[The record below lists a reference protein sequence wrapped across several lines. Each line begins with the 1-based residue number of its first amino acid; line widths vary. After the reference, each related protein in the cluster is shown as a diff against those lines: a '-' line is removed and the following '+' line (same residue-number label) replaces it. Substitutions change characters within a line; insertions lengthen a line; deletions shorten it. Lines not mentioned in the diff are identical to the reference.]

1 MTGENYELA
10 LALAH
15 DDTDL
20 LEDIHDILM
29 EFGISDEAYSKAFAR
44 MYYTEKEI
52 GERISYDP
60 SEKEWRR
67 SGHAL
72 SDIRLVTE
80 LGKTCDLV
88 RAYILASWDNC
99 VFSAWVPKKEVQKA
113 EEKMGAMESLTHAK
127 AIFALASELMPS
139 SASGSTKIDWTAGD
153 DDDC

>member
-99 VFSAWVPKKEVQKA
+99 VFSAWMPKKEVQKA

>member
-99 VFSAWVPKKEVQKA
+99 VFSAWMPKKEVQKA
-113 EEKMGAMESLTHAK
+113 EENMGAMESLTHAK

>member
-80 LGKTCDLV
+80 LGKTCDLI

-99 VFSAWVPKKEVQKA
+99 VFSAWMPKKEVQKA
-113 EEKMGAMESLTHAK
+113 EEKMGAMESLTHVK

>member
-1 MTGENYELA
+1 MTGDNYELA

-99 VFSAWVPKKEVQKA
+99 VFSAWMPKKEVQKA

>member
-99 VFSAWVPKKEVQKA
+99 VFSAWMPKKEVQKA
-113 EEKMGAMESLTHAK
+113 EEKMGVMESLTHAK

>member
-67 SGHAL
+67 YGHAL

-99 VFSAWVPKKEVQKA
+99 VFSAWMPKKEVQKA

>member
-15 DDTDL
+15 NDTDL
-20 LEDIHDILM
+20 LKDIHDILM
-29 EFGISDEAYSKAFAR
+29 ESGICDEAYAKTFAR

-67 SGHAL
+67 SGHTL

-80 LGKTCDLV
+80 LGKACDLI

-99 VFSAWVPKKEVQKA
+99 VFSAWVSRKEVQKA
-113 EEKMGAMESLTHAK
+113 DEKMAAMESLTHAK

-139 SASGSTKIDWTAGD
+139 SASGSAKIDWTTGD
-153 DDDC
+153 DEDC

>member
-10 LALAH
+10 LALAN

-99 VFSAWVPKKEVQKA
+99 VFSAWMPKKEVQKA

>member
-99 VFSAWVPKKEVQKA
+99 VFSAWMPKKEVQKA
-113 EEKMGAMESLTHAK
+113 EEKWVQWNH
-127 AIFALASELMPS
+127 
-139 SASGSTKIDWTAGD
+139 
-153 DDDC
+153 